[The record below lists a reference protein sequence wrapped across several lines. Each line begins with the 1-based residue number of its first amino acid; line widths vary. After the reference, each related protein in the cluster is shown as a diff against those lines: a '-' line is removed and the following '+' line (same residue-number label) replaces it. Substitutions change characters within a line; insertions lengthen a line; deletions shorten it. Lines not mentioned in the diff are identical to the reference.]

1 MLSKVFALTASSKGS
16 KGGAGATSMGC
27 AGMPCLGGAGA
38 PEFGGAHLPNWP
50 RALRRPFL

>member
-1 MLSKVFALTASSKGS
+1 MVSIIKVAMVSKVFSPTTSSTRS

-38 PEFGGAHLPNWP
+38 LCEY
-50 RALRRPFL
+50 RDS

>member
-1 MLSKVFALTASSKGS
+1 MVSKVFSLTASSTGS

-38 PEFGGAHLPNWP
+38 PA
-50 RALRRPFL
+50 